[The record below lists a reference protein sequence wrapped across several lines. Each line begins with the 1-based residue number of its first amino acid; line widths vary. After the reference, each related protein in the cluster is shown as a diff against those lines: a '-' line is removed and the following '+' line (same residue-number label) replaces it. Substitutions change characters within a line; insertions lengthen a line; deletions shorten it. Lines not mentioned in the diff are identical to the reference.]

1 MAYNYAKEKRKF
13 DAEWKRKALWYR
25 KEGMSEED
33 IEAIHGFDLAQFNRD
48 RAYESRRRP
57 LETACGSCYIRALET
72 DTVRYSWI
80 DEITDSW
87 LADRLQNLTKQEL
100 ELLTLIVIEGKTH
113 KEAADILSCSRQY
126 VTKQF
131 AQIRKIFKKE

>member
-1 MAYNYAKEKRKF
+1 MSYSYAREKRKF

-33 IEAIHGFDLAQFNRD
+33 IEAMHCFDLAQFNRD

-57 LETACGSCYIRALET
+57 LETACGSCYIQQPSE
-72 DTVRYSWI
+72 RYSWI
-80 DEITDSW
+80 DEVSNPQLVKQLHELTD
-87 LADRLQNLTKQEL
+87 QEL
-100 ELLTLIVIEGKTH
+100 ELLTLVVVEGKTH

-126 VTKQF
+126 ITKQL